1 MKRYSTLGELII
13 DYRNLNN
20 ISQSDF
26 AARMDVDIRT
36 VQRWE
41 KNITLLKSDKES
53 ELVEESFLPHQLIR
67 NLNATNP
74 IPTYYDFRIRKY
86 SLSELTNDLPDIDWV
101 KHKMDVTSEQLLAID
116 IDTNLP
122 QILRYINYQ
131 YDDHNIISKQ
141 IIQQS
146 IQLFPDLNLHLTDV
160 LGFYSGH
167 SIILSITENAFLKL
181 RNKEITNDQLKIND
195 LVDYRTVKRPIFY
208 GYNVTADSNNNA
220 FYILGAILKFFRDA
234 SFNDYLFCSF
244 TNRHDAALL
253 NEIIGLQLVWEEG
266 GKDSLIFTDNTNRF
280 YEGNFK
286 EFLLKS
292 I

>member
-1 MKRYSTLGELII
+1 MKRYNTLGELLI

-53 ELVEESFLPHQLIR
+53 EIVEESFLPHQLIR

-86 SLSELTNDLPDIDWV
+86 SLSELTNDLPDIDWI
-101 KHKMDVTSEQLLAID
+101 KHKMDFNSEQLKPLD
-116 IDTNLP
+116 IDNNLP
-122 QILRYINYQ
+122 HILRYIDYQ
-131 YDDHNIISKQ
+131 YEEHNIINQQVLKQ
-141 IIQQS
+141 AIL
-146 IQLFPDLNLHLTDV
+146 LFPNLNLHLTDT
-160 LGFYSGH
+160 LGFYAGH
-167 SIILSITENAFLKL
+167 NIIISISESTYLKL
-181 RNKEITNDQLKIND
+181 RNKEITNNQIKTSD
-195 LVDYRTVKRPIFY
+195 LVDYRTVNKPVFY
-208 GYNVTADSNNNA
+208 GYNITADSNTNA
-220 FYILGAILKFFRDA
+220 FYILSAILKFFRDA

-244 TNRHDAALL
+244 TNRHDSTLL
-253 NEIIGLQLVWEEG
+253 NERLGLKLVWEEKA
-266 GKDSLIFTDNTNRF
+266 KDSIIFSENMNQF
-280 YEGNFK
+280 YEGNID

>member
-1 MKRYSTLGELII
+1 MKRYNTLGELLI

-41 KNITLLKSDKES
+41 KNITLLKSDKEA

-86 SLSELTNDLPDIDWV
+86 SLSEITNDLPDISWV
-101 KHKMDVTSEQLLAID
+101 KHKMDHTSEQLAPLNID
-116 IDTNLP
+116 EDLP
-122 QILRYINYQ
+122 HISRYIDYQ
-131 YDDHNIISKQ
+131 YEDQNIIKQ
-141 IIQQS
+141 QVLRQAIL
-146 IQLFPDLNLHLTDV
+146 LFPNLNLHLTDT
-160 LGFYSGH
+160 LGFYAGH
-167 SIILSITENAFLKL
+167 CIILSINEETYLKL
-181 RNKEITNDQLKIND
+181 KNKEISNSQIKIND
-195 LVDYRTVKRPIFY
+195 LVDYRTINKPIFY
-208 GYNVTADSNNNA
+208 GYNITADSNTNA

-234 SFNDYLFCSF
+234 SFDDYLFCTF
-244 TNRHDAALL
+244 TNRHDSALL
-253 NEIIGLQLVWEEG
+253 NEHIGLKLVWEEK
-266 GKDSLIFTDNTNRF
+266 GKNSMIFTDNMNQF
-280 YEGNFK
+280 YEGNIDK
-286 EFLLKS
+286 FLLKS

>member
-1 MKRYSTLGELII
+1 MKRYNTLGELLI
-13 DYRNLNN
+13 DYRSLNN

-26 AARMDVDIRT
+26 AARMDVDIRSI
-36 VQRWE
+36 QRWE

-101 KHKMDVTSEQLLAID
+101 KLKMDVTSEQLKTLD
-116 IDTNLP
+116 IDNNLP
-122 QILRYINYQ
+122 HILRYIDYQ
-131 YDDHNIISKQ
+131 YEEHNIINHQVLKQ
-141 IIQQS
+141 AIL
-146 IQLFPDLNLHLTDV
+146 LFPNLNLHLTDT
-160 LGFYSGH
+160 LGFYAGH
-167 SIILSITENAFLKL
+167 SIVLSITEDAYLKL
-181 RNKEITNDQLKIND
+181 RNKEITNKQLNTSD
-195 LVDYRTVKRPIFY
+195 LIDYRTVNRPIFY
-208 GYNVTADSNNNA
+208 GYNITADSNNNA

-234 SFNDYLFCSF
+234 SLDDYLFCSF
-244 TNRHDAALL
+244 TNRHDAANL
-253 NEIIGLQLVWEEG
+253 NERIGLQLVWEEE
-266 GKDSLIFTDNTNRF
+266 GKDSLIFSDNTNLF
-280 YEGNFK
+280 YEGNIK